1 MNTPSHQIG
10 WKTAA
15 AIVVS
20 NMIGTGIFTTLGFQ
34 LSDITNT
41 YSIFL
46 LWSIGGILALFGAF
60 CYAEL
65 GSHFKGNGGDFIYLK
80 ETYHPLF
87 GHLISW
93 ISLIIGFS
101 SPVALAALAMSK
113 YLSVFQ
119 YTFGNSFA
127 IAAIFL
133 VAAALSFSLKASS
146 RFHNFFTLIKIT
158 FIIVLVILGV
168 GLSESGQ
175 IGNSLNFS
183 DSWQNEIML
192 PAFATSL
199 VFVTYSYT
207 GWNSASY
214 IAGEIKD
221 VQKNLPKSLIIGTV
235 FVTVSYILVNYIMLK
250 HASVNQ
256 LAGKEDVMGEAA
268 VNMLGSTFGKIVNI
282 FIALQLIATISGYLW
297 VGSRLTQAFAKDT
310 YLWKPLSTGNK
321 KGIPVRAI
329 FAHAVIASVI
339 ILTGSFKEI
348 FVYTAFILQLFAS
361 LAISTVYF
369 LKKEDRKIFKSNA
382 FYIFPTVFLLF
393 SIYILYF
400 TLIHNPKESFIGL
413 GIVAVGIV
421 LYLIDRKL
429 SKRSKPEMDDSK
441 SE

>member
-1 MNTPSHQIG
+1 MNSTSHQIG
-10 WKTAA
+10 WKTAV

-34 LSDITNT
+34 LTDITNA

-46 LWSIGGILALFGAF
+46 LCFIGGILALFGAF

-80 ETYHPLF
+80 ETYHPLL
-87 GHLISW
+87 GYLVSW

-113 YLSVFQ
+113 YLSAFDVS
-119 YTFGNSFA
+119 FGNSFA
-127 IAAIFL
+127 IGIIFL
-133 VAAALSFSLKASS
+133 VSVFLSFSLQASS
-146 RFHNFFTLIKIT
+146 RFHNFFTLIKIA
-158 FIIVLVILGV
+158 FIIVLIIIGI
-168 GLSESGQ
+168 GISDSET
-175 IGNSLNFS
+175 IGNSLKLD
-183 DSWQNEIML
+183 DSWQKEIML

-221 VQKNLPKSLIIGTV
+221 VQKNLPKSLIVGTV
-235 FVTVSYILVNYIMLK
+235 FVTVCYLLVNFIMLK
-250 HASVNQ
+250 HAPVDQ

-268 VNMLGSTFGKIVNI
+268 NNMLGNTFGKVVNI
-282 FIALQLIATISGYLW
+282 FIALQLVATISGYLW
-297 VGSRLTQAFAKDT
+297 VGSRLTQAFAKENR
-310 YLWKPLSTGNK
+310 LWKSLSVGNR

-329 FAHAVIASVI
+329 FAHAVIATLI

-369 LKKEDRKIFKSNA
+369 IKKEDRKIFKSNL
-382 FYIFPTVFLLF
+382 FYMFPTVFLLF

-400 TLIHNPKESFIGL
+400 TLIHNPKESIIGL

-429 SKRSKPEMDDSK
+429 SR
-441 SE
+441 

>member
-1 MNTPSHQIG
+1 MNSTSHQIG
-10 WKTAA
+10 WKTAV

-34 LSDITNT
+34 LTDITNT

-46 LWSIGGILALFGAF
+46 LWFIGGILALFGAF

-80 ETYHPLF
+80 ETYHPLL
-87 GHLISW
+87 GYLVSW

-113 YLSVFQ
+113 YLSAFDVS
-119 YTFGNSFA
+119 FGNSFA
-127 IAAIFL
+127 IGIIFL
-133 VAAALSFSLKASS
+133 VSVFLSFSLQASS
-146 RFHNFFTLIKIT
+146 RFHNFFTLIKIA
-158 FIIVLVILGV
+158 FIIVLIIIGI
-168 GLSESGQ
+168 GISDSEA
-175 IGNSLNFS
+175 IGNSLKFD
-183 DSWQNEIML
+183 DSWQKEIML

-221 VQKNLPKSLIIGTV
+221 VQKNLPKSLIVGTV
-235 FVTVSYILVNYIMLK
+235 FVTVCYLLVNFIMLK
-250 HASVNQ
+250 HAPVNQ

-268 VNMLGSTFGKIVNI
+268 NNMLGNAFGKVVNI
-282 FIALQLIATISGYLW
+282 FIALQLVATISGYLW
-297 VGSRLTQAFAKDT
+297 VGSRLTQAFAKENR
-310 YLWKPLSTGNK
+310 LWKSLSIGNK

-329 FAHAVIASVI
+329 FAHAVIATLI

-348 FVYTAFILQLFAS
+348 FVYTAFILQLFAT
-361 LAISTVYF
+361 LAISTAYF
-369 LKKEDRKIFKSNA
+369 IKKEDRKIFKSNL

-400 TLIHNPKESFIGL
+400 TLIHNPKESIIGL

-421 LYLIDRKL
+421 LYLIDKKL
-429 SKRSKPEMDDSK
+429 SVDLN
-441 SE
+441 

>member
-1 MNTPSHQIG
+1 MDSTSHQIG
-10 WKTAA
+10 WKTAV

-34 LSDITNT
+34 LTDITNT

-46 LWSIGGILALFGAF
+46 LWIIGGILALFGAF

-80 ETYHPLF
+80 ETYHPVL
-87 GHLISW
+87 GYLVSW

-113 YLSVFQ
+113 YLSAFDFS
-119 YTFGNSFA
+119 FGNSFA
-127 IAAIFL
+127 IGIIFL
-133 VAAALSFSLKASS
+133 VSLFLSFSLKASG
-146 RFHNFFTLIKIT
+146 RFHNFFTLIKVA
-158 FIIVLVILGV
+158 FIVVLIILGL
-168 GLSESGQ
+168 GLSGSGAT
-175 IGNSLNFS
+175 GNSLIF
-183 DSWQNEIML
+183 DGSWRDEVML

-221 VQKNLPKSLIIGTV
+221 VHKNLPKSLIVGTV
-235 FVTVSYILVNYIMLK
+235 FVTVCYILVNFMMLK
-250 HASVNQ
+250 HAPVSQ

-268 VNMLGSTFGKIVNI
+268 NNMLGHTFGKAVNV
-282 FIALQLIATISGYLW
+282 FIALQLVATISGYLW
-297 VGSRLTQAFAKDT
+297 VGSRLTQAFAKENK
-310 YLWKPLSTGNK
+310 LWKSLSAGNR

-329 FAHAVIASVI
+329 FAHAVIATLI

-361 LAISTVYF
+361 LAISTAYF
-369 LKKEDRKIFKSNA
+369 IKKDQRKIFKSNL
-382 FYIFPTVFLLF
+382 FYVFPTVFLLF
-393 SIYILYF
+393 SVYILYF
-400 TLIHNPKESFIGL
+400 TFIHNPKESIVGL
-413 GIVAVGIV
+413 GIVALGII
-421 LYLIDRKL
+421 LYWVD
-429 SKRSKPEMDDSK
+429 KRLTK
-441 SE
+441 

>member
-1 MNTPSHQIG
+1 MNTPEHKIG
-10 WKTAA
+10 WKTAV

-34 LSDITNT
+34 LVDITNT

-46 LWSIGGILALFGAF
+46 LWGIGGILALFGAF

-65 GSHFKGNGGDFIYLK
+65 GVNFKGNGGDYIYLK
-80 ETYHPLF
+80 ETYHPIL
-87 GHLISW
+87 GYLVSW

-113 YLSVFQ
+113 YLSVFDF
-119 YTFGNSFA
+119 TFGIPFSIA
-127 IAAIFL
+127 IIFL
-133 VAAALSFSLKASS
+133 VAISLSFSLKGSS
-146 RFHNFFTLIKIT
+146 RFHNFFTFIKIA
-158 FIIVLVILGV
+158 FIIILIILGV
-168 GLSESGQ
+168 VLSEPNS
-175 IGNSLNFS
+175 IGNSLNFGN
-183 DSWQNEIML
+183 SWGKEIML

-214 IAGEIKD
+214 IAGEID
-221 VQKNLPKSLIIGTV
+221 NVHKNLPKSLIIGTV
-235 FVTVSYILVNYIMLK
+235 FVTVCYVLINYIMLK
-250 HASVNQ
+250 HVPVHQ

-268 VNMLGSTFGKIVNI
+268 NNMLGISFGKVVNV
-282 FIALQLIATISGYLW
+282 FIALQLVATISGYLW
-297 VGSRLTQAFAKDT
+297 VGSRLTQAFAKENR
-310 YLWKPLSTGNK
+310 LWKSLSVNNK

-329 FAHAVIASVI
+329 FAHAIIATII
-339 ILTGSFKEI
+339 ILSGSFKEI

-369 LKKEDRKIFKSNA
+369 IKKDQRKIFKSNL

-400 TLIHNPKESFIGL
+400 TFINNPKESIIGL
-413 GIVAVGIV
+413 GIIAVGLI
-421 LYLIDRKL
+421 LYLVDKKIS
-429 SKRSKPEMDDSK
+429 SK
-441 SE
+441 

>member
-1 MNTPSHQIG
+1 MNSTSHQIG
-10 WKTAA
+10 WKTAV

-34 LSDITNT
+34 LTDITNT

-46 LWSIGGILALFGAF
+46 LWFIGGILALFGAF

-80 ETYHPLF
+80 ETYHPLL
-87 GHLISW
+87 GYLVSW

-113 YLSVFQ
+113 YLSAFDVS
-119 YTFGNSFA
+119 FGNSFA
-127 IAAIFL
+127 IGIIFL
-133 VAAALSFSLKASS
+133 VSVFLSFSLKASS
-146 RFHNFFTLIKIT
+146 RFHNFFTLIKIA
-158 FIIVLVILGV
+158 FIIVLIMV
-168 GLSESGQ
+168 GIGISDSET
-175 IGNSLNFS
+175 IGNSLKLD
-183 DSWQNEIML
+183 DSWQKEIML

-221 VQKNLPKSLIIGTV
+221 VQKNLPKSLIVGTV
-235 FVTVSYILVNYIMLK
+235 FVTVCYLLVNFIMLK
-250 HASVNQ
+250 HAPVNQ

-268 VNMLGSTFGKIVNI
+268 NNMLGNTFGKVVNI
-282 FIALQLIATISGYLW
+282 FIALQLVATISGYLW
-297 VGSRLTQAFAKDT
+297 VGSRLTQAFAKENR
-310 YLWKPLSTGNK
+310 LWKFLSVGNK

-329 FAHAVIASVI
+329 FAHAVIATLI

-361 LAISTVYF
+361 LAISTAYF
-369 LKKEDRKIFKSNA
+369 IKKEDLKIFKSNL

-400 TLIHNPKESFIGL
+400 TFIHNPKESIIGL

-429 SKRSKPEMDDSK
+429 SR
-441 SE
+441 

>member
-1 MNTPSHQIG
+1 MNSTSHQIG
-10 WKTAA
+10 WKTAV

-34 LSDITNT
+34 LTDITNT

-46 LWSIGGILALFGAF
+46 LWFIGGILALFGAF

-80 ETYHPLF
+80 ETYHPLL
-87 GHLISW
+87 GYLVSW

-113 YLSVFQ
+113 YLSAFDVS
-119 YTFGNSFA
+119 FGNSFA
-127 IAAIFL
+127 IGIIFL
-133 VAAALSFSLKASS
+133 VSVFLSFSLQASS
-146 RFHNFFTLIKIT
+146 RFHNFFTLIKIA
-158 FIIVLVILGV
+158 FIIVLIIIGI
-168 GLSESGQ
+168 GISDSET
-175 IGNSLNFS
+175 IGNSLKLD
-183 DSWQNEIML
+183 DSWQKEIML

-221 VQKNLPKSLIIGTV
+221 VQKNLPKSLIVGTV
-235 FVTVSYILVNYIMLK
+235 FVTVCYLLVNFIMLK
-250 HASVNQ
+250 HAPVDQ

-268 VNMLGSTFGKIVNI
+268 NNMLGNTFGKIVNI
-282 FIALQLIATISGYLW
+282 FIALQLVATISGYLW
-297 VGSRLTQAFAKDT
+297 VGSRLTQAFAKENR
-310 YLWKPLSTGNK
+310 LWKSLSVGNK

-329 FAHAVIASVI
+329 FAHAVIATLI

-361 LAISTVYF
+361 LAISTAYF
-369 LKKEDRKIFKSNA
+369 IKKEDRKIFKSNL
-382 FYIFPTVFLLF
+382 FYVFPTVFLLF

-400 TLIHNPKESFIGL
+400 TLIHNPKESIIGL

-421 LYLIDRKL
+421 LYIIDNKL
-429 SKRSKPEMDDSK
+429 SR
-441 SE
+441 

>member
-1 MNTPSHQIG
+1 MNSTSHQIG
-10 WKTAA
+10 WKTAV

-34 LSDITNT
+34 LTDITNA

-46 LWSIGGILALFGAF
+46 LCFIGGILALFGAF

-80 ETYHPLF
+80 ETYHPLL
-87 GHLISW
+87 GYLVSW

-113 YLSVFQ
+113 YLSAFDVS
-119 YTFGNSFA
+119 FGNSFA
-127 IAAIFL
+127 IGIIFL
-133 VAAALSFSLKASS
+133 VSVFLSFSLQASS
-146 RFHNFFTLIKIT
+146 RFHNFFTLIKIA
-158 FIIVLVILGV
+158 FIIVLIIIGI
-168 GLSESGQ
+168 GISDSET
-175 IGNSLNFS
+175 IGNSLKLD
-183 DSWQNEIML
+183 DSWQKEIML

-221 VQKNLPKSLIIGTV
+221 VQKNLPKSLIVGTV
-235 FVTVSYILVNYIMLK
+235 FVTVCYLLVNFIMLK
-250 HASVNQ
+250 HAPVNQ

-268 VNMLGSTFGKIVNI
+268 NNMLGNTFGKIVNI
-282 FIALQLIATISGYLW
+282 FIALQLVATISGYLW
-297 VGSRLTQAFAKDT
+297 VGSRLTQAFAKENR
-310 YLWKPLSTGNK
+310 LWKSLSVGNK

-329 FAHAVIASVI
+329 FAHAVIATLI

-361 LAISTVYF
+361 LAISTAYF
-369 LKKEDRKIFKSNA
+369 IKKEDRKIFKSNL

-400 TLIHNPKESFIGL
+400 TLIHNPKESIIGL

-421 LYLIDRKL
+421 LYLIDKKL
-429 SKRSKPEMDDSK
+429 SR
-441 SE
+441 

>member
-1 MNTPSHQIG
+1 MNSTSHQIG
-10 WKTAA
+10 WKTAV

-34 LSDITNT
+34 LTDITNT

-46 LWSIGGILALFGAF
+46 LWFIGGILALFGAF

-80 ETYHPLF
+80 ETYHPLL
-87 GHLISW
+87 GYLVSW

-113 YLSVFQ
+113 YLSAFDVS
-119 YTFGNSFA
+119 FGNSFA
-127 IAAIFL
+127 IGIIFL
-133 VAAALSFSLKASS
+133 VSVFLSFSLQASS
-146 RFHNFFTLIKIT
+146 RFHNFFTLIKIA
-158 FIIVLVILGV
+158 FIIVLIIIGI
-168 GLSESGQ
+168 GISDSET
-175 IGNSLNFS
+175 IGNSLKLD
-183 DSWQNEIML
+183 DSWQKEIML

-221 VQKNLPKSLIIGTV
+221 VQKNLPKSLIVGTV
-235 FVTVSYILVNYIMLK
+235 FVTVCYLLVNFIMLK
-250 HASVNQ
+250 HAPVDQ

-268 VNMLGSTFGKIVNI
+268 NNMLGNTFGKIVNI
-282 FIALQLIATISGYLW
+282 FIALQLVATISGYLW
-297 VGSRLTQAFAKDT
+297 VGSRLTQAFAKENR
-310 YLWKPLSTGNK
+310 LWKSLSVGNR

-329 FAHAVIASVI
+329 FAHAVIATLI

-369 LKKEDRKIFKSNA
+369 IKKEDRKIFKSNL
-382 FYIFPTVFLLF
+382 FYMFPTVFLLF

-400 TLIHNPKESFIGL
+400 TLIHNPKESIIGL

-421 LYLIDRKL
+421 LYLIDKKL
-429 SKRSKPEMDDSK
+429 SVDLN
-441 SE
+441 

>member
-1 MNTPSHQIG
+1 MDSTSHQIG
-10 WKTAA
+10 WKTAV

-34 LSDITNT
+34 LTDITNT

-46 LWSIGGILALFGAF
+46 LWIIGGILALFGAF

-80 ETYHPLF
+80 ETYHPVL
-87 GHLISW
+87 GYLVSW

-113 YLSVFQ
+113 YLSAFDFS
-119 YTFGNSFA
+119 FGNGFA
-127 IAAIFL
+127 IGIIFL
-133 VAAALSFSLKASS
+133 VSLFLSFSLKASS
-146 RFHNFFTLIKIT
+146 RFHNFFTLIKVA
-158 FIIVLVILGV
+158 FIIVLIILGV
-168 GLSESGQ
+168 WLSGSGA
-175 IGNSLNFS
+175 IGNSLIF
-183 DSWQNEIML
+183 DGSWQDEVML

-221 VQKNLPKSLIIGTV
+221 VHKNLPKSLIVGTV
-235 FVTVSYILVNYIMLK
+235 IVTVCYILVNFIMLK
-250 HASVNQ
+250 HAPVSQ

-268 VNMLGSTFGKIVNI
+268 NNMLGHTFGKAVNF
-282 FIALQLIATISGYLW
+282 FIALQLVATISGYLW
-297 VGSRLTQAFAKDT
+297 VGSRLTQAFAKENK
-310 YLWKPLSTGNK
+310 LWRSLSVGNR

-329 FAHAVIASVI
+329 FAHAVIATLI

-361 LAISTVYF
+361 LAISTAYF
-369 LKKEDRKIFKSNA
+369 IKKDQRKIFKSNL
-382 FYIFPTVFLLF
+382 FYLFPTVFLLF
-393 SIYILYF
+393 SVYILYF
-400 TLIHNPKESFIGL
+400 TFIHNPKESIIGL
-413 GIVAVGIV
+413 GIVALGVV
-421 LYLIDRKL
+421 LYFID
-429 SKRSKPEMDDSK
+429 KRLTK
-441 SE
+441 

>member
-1 MNTPSHQIG
+1 MNSTSHQIG
-10 WKTAA
+10 WKTAV

-34 LSDITNT
+34 LTDITNT

-46 LWSIGGILALFGAF
+46 LWFIGGILALFGAF

-80 ETYHPLF
+80 ETYHPLL
-87 GHLISW
+87 GYLVSW

-113 YLSVFQ
+113 YLSAFDVS
-119 YTFGNSFA
+119 FGNSFA
-127 IAAIFL
+127 IGIIFL
-133 VAAALSFSLKASS
+133 VSVFLSFSLKASS
-146 RFHNFFTLIKIT
+146 RFHNFFTLIKIA
-158 FIIVLVILGV
+158 FIIVLIIIGI
-168 GLSESGQ
+168 GISDSEA
-175 IGNSLNFS
+175 IGNSLKFD
-183 DSWQNEIML
+183 DSWQKEIML

-221 VQKNLPKSLIIGTV
+221 VQKNLPKSLIVGTV
-235 FVTVSYILVNYIMLK
+235 FVTVCYLLVNFIMLK
-250 HASVNQ
+250 HAPVNQ
-256 LAGKEDVMGEAA
+256 LAGKEDVMGETAN
-268 VNMLGSTFGKIVNI
+268 NMLGNTFGKIVNI
-282 FIALQLIATISGYLW
+282 FIALQLVATISGYLW
-297 VGSRLTQAFAKDT
+297 VGSRLTQAFAKENR
-310 YLWKPLSTGNK
+310 LWKSLSIGNK

-329 FAHAVIASVI
+329 FAHAVIATLI

-361 LAISTVYF
+361 LAISTAYF
-369 LKKEDRKIFKSNA
+369 IKKEDRKIFKSNL

-400 TLIHNPKESFIGL
+400 TLIHNPKESIIGL

-421 LYLIDRKL
+421 LYLIDKKL
-429 SKRSKPEMDDSK
+429 SVDLN
-441 SE
+441 

>member
-1 MNTPSHQIG
+1 MNSTSHQIG
-10 WKTAA
+10 WKTAV

-34 LSDITNT
+34 LTDITNT

-46 LWSIGGILALFGAF
+46 LWFIGGILALFGAF

-80 ETYHPLF
+80 ETYHPLL
-87 GHLISW
+87 GYLVSW

-113 YLSVFQ
+113 YLSAFDVS
-119 YTFGNSFA
+119 FGNSFA
-127 IAAIFL
+127 IGIIFL
-133 VAAALSFSLKASS
+133 VSVFLSFSLKASS
-146 RFHNFFTLIKIT
+146 RFHNFFTLIKIA
-158 FIIVLVILGV
+158 FIIVLIIV
-168 GLSESGQ
+168 GIGISESET
-175 IGNSLNFS
+175 IGNSLKLD
-183 DSWQNEIML
+183 DSWQKEIML

-221 VQKNLPKSLIIGTV
+221 VQKNLPKSLIVGTV
-235 FVTVSYILVNYIMLK
+235 FVTVCYLLVNFIMLK
-250 HASVNQ
+250 HAPVNQ

-268 VNMLGSTFGKIVNI
+268 NNMLGNTFGKVVNI
-282 FIALQLIATISGYLW
+282 FIALQLVATISGYLW
-297 VGSRLTQAFAKDT
+297 VGSRLTQAFAKENR
-310 YLWKPLSTGNK
+310 LWKSLSVGNK

-329 FAHAVIASVI
+329 FAHAVIATLI

-361 LAISTVYF
+361 LAISTAYF
-369 LKKEDRKIFKSNA
+369 IKKEDRKIFKSNF
-382 FYIFPTVFLLF
+382 FYVYPTVFLLF

-400 TLIHNPKESFIGL
+400 TFIHNPKESIIGL

-429 SKRSKPEMDDSK
+429 SR
-441 SE
+441 